1 MLITNDSCDIWA
13 ENVHFPG
20 NTIMFQQT
28 APLDC
33 FHALI
38 LHLCTI
44 IYHVSLQVIN
54 LLAVDSCL
62 LIESIV
68 SIPKMLTSR
77 ASQHPIFFVLCTS
90 FHPAGRSDLGI
101 HSDIINMY
109 SCAFEWA
116 ETKLKWGWHRGRV
129 SIQHSTE
136 QQRRSCTSVSVQERP
151 SEWKQHRV
159 RRSHQET

>member
-1 MLITNDSCDIWA
+1 MSITNDWCDIWA

-20 NTIMFQQT
+20 NTIMFQQA
-28 APLDC
+28 APFDC

-38 LHLCTI
+38 IHSCTI

-54 LLAVDSCL
+54 SLAVDSCL
-62 LIESIV
+62 LIESITSV
-68 SIPKMLTSR
+68 PKKLTPR
-77 ASQHPIFFVLCTS
+77 AWRHPIFLTEWTS
-90 FHPAGRSDLGI
+90 IHPAGRSDLGI

-116 ETKLKWGWHRGRV
+116 ETKLKRGWHRGRV

-136 QQRRSCTSVSVQERP
+136 QQRRSCSAASVQERP
-151 SEWKQHRV
+151 SAWKQHRV